1 LVVNGGF
8 ENTGGWSTNRA
19 DRSTDQA
26 HSGQWSMLVAQ
37 SVLPGEINWAS
48 ARQLVA
54 IPADATRAT
63 LAFWYWP
70 TSADTDGDVQWV
82 FIYNQPMNNILATV
96 FSTLSNTQTWTPVT
110 FDVSP
115 WIGQGINLYFG
126 VWNDEDGL
134 PTRMYV
140 DDVSVCW
147 R

>member
-8 ENTGGWSTNRA
+8 ETTGGWITNRA
-19 DRSTDQA
+19 DRSTNQA
-26 HSGQWSMLVAQ
+26 HSGQWSMLIAQ
-37 SVLPGEINWAS
+37 SVLPGQISYAS

-63 LAFWYWP
+63 LTFWYWP
-70 TSADTDGDVQWV
+70 VSADTSGDTQWV
-82 FIYNQPMNNILATV
+82 LIFDQGMHNILATV
-96 FSTLSNTQTWTPVT
+96 FSTLSNAQTWTPVT

-115 WIGQGINLYFG
+115 WIGQGINIYFG
-126 VWNDEDGL
+126 VINDADGL
-134 PTRMYV
+134 LTQMYV